1 MTSIING
8 ASDEDVKGND
18 SIPMLAK
25 VVAVVGIPGAIAF
38 YLVWVMSGGVAS
50 AASLEAV
57 RVQVQAHNEQM
68 VDSQRDAKT
77 IGETQVRLLR
87 IVCSAMVKSEAAR
100 LECNR

>member
-1 MTSIING
+1 MTSILNAEG
-8 ASDEDVKGND
+8 DPMSSNE

-25 VVAVVGIPGAIAF
+25 VIAVVGIPGAIAF
-38 YLVWVMSGGVAS
+38 YLVWVISTAVAS

-57 RVQVQAHNEQM
+57 RVEVKAHHEQTIEA
-68 VDSQRDAKT
+68 QRDNKA
-77 IGETQVRLLR
+77 IGEAQVRLLR